1 MNNVPQDLVRSLIEL
16 GLPESEARIYIA
28 LVIMNNSEV
37 KELIDF
43 SGISK
48 PSAYE
53 ALRSLENKGL
63 IVCINERP
71 LIYQAISPEIG
82 LELLMDTHIKAK
94 EEAKRLLS
102 TLGRIHVEDRP
113 QETVWC
119 VFNKKSIEYKIR
131 DMLKNAA
138 ESVLLMASDQYIKYL
153 TPLSNTNLDL
163 DVTIF
168 SENPNIQP
176 LLKKIFKSDNARFQ
190 LINKAEMIKGH
201 KAEMIKGL
209 SAYKTDFQEEMI
221 RSFEKILFMFNFDN
235 MLIVIADDSDLLYV
249 PPLSGDSLLAIN
261 LKNKLLSENMKLG
274 MKAMATYFINKMAD

>member
-53 ALRSLENKGL
+53 ALRSLENKGF
-63 IVCINERP
+63 IVLINERP
-71 LIYQAISPEIG
+71 LVYQAIPPEIG

-94 EEAKRLLS
+94 EDAKRLLS

-119 VFNKKSIEYKIR
+119 VFKKKSIEYKIR
-131 DMLKNAA
+131 DMLQNAA

-153 TPLSNTNLDL
+153 TPVSNTSLDL

-168 SENPNIQP
+168 SENPNIEP

-190 LINKAEMIKGH
+190 LINKAEMLKRL
-201 KAEMIKGL
+201 M
-209 SAYKTDFQEEMI
+209 AYKAGFQEEMVPP
-221 RSFEKILFMFNFDN
+221 FKEILFMFNFDN
-235 MLIVIADDSDLLYV
+235 MLFVIADDSDLLYV
-249 PPLSGDSLLAIN
+249 PPLSGDSLIAIN

-274 MKAMATYFINKMAD
+274 MKAMTTYLINKTAD

>member
-1 MNNVPQDLVRSLIEL
+1 MHNVPQDLIRSLIEL

-53 ALRSLENKGL
+53 ALRSLDNKGL
-63 IVCINERP
+63 IVLINERP
-71 LIYQAISPEIG
+71 LVYQAISPEIG

-113 QETVWC
+113 RETVWY

-131 DMLKNAA
+131 DMFQNAA

-153 TPLSNTNLDL
+153 TPLSNANLDL

-168 SENPNIQP
+168 SENPNIEP

-190 LINKAEMIKGH
+190 LINKAEMIKR
-201 KAEMIKGL
+201 L
-209 SAYKTDFQEEMI
+209 SAYKAGFQEEMI
-221 RSFEKILFMFNFDN
+221 PSFEEILFMFNFDN

-274 MKAMATYFINKMAD
+274 MKAMATYLINKTAD